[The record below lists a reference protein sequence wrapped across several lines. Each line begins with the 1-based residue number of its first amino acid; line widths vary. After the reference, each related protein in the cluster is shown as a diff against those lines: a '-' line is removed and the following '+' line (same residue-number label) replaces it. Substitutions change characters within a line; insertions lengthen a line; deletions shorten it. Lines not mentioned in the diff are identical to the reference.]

1 MPIMPSARSHSGNR
15 FYARCRAVGLAFVFV
30 WFAVGGIGH
39 FAAPDFFLKIV
50 PPGLP
55 LRLEAVYISGFF
67 ELLGAAGLLH
77 LKTRKAAG
85 IGLFLLTIAVT
96 PANIYMWL
104 NPQLFPAIPEI
115 LLGARLVLQAI
126 LLAIIWRA
134 TLTDPRL

>member
-1 MPIMPSARSHSGNR
+1 MYNHSHSRIRSHAR
-15 FYARCRAVGLAFVFV
+15 FRLAGLALVFI

-39 FAAPDFFLKIV
+39 FAAPDFFLKII

-55 LRLEAVYISGFF
+55 LRIEAVYISGFF

-77 LKTRKAAG
+77 ASTRKAAG

-115 LLGARLVLQAI
+115 LLGLRLVLQVI
-126 LLAIIWRA
+126 LLAIIWRS
-134 TLTDPRL
+134 TLKDPRP